1 MPAAQVTASTSSAL
15 ELDAASSLEL
25 LRRSFNA
32 PSGEAVGPSC
42 GQLVVQNAVPAVPVL
57 PTCIFCGGRILST
70 EGCYKQRRQSLTNL
84 GQFVMQRC
92 RATPY
97 AYQFFSGVRGEQRVL
112 LCISCVNWQRR
123 CAYQGRRPAV
133 KGKAGQRPLL
143 FIDQFVLFMLR
154 PGTIIFPDQRCVL
167 RLLHALRREDA
178 DWVSRLLMGLLPV
191 PVQAMVLSLDMT
203 TLSPLPEANVLHCMV
218 RAWWEYNGRTVFF
231 AHHLT
236 AKLVRRIIKK
246 EKAERGGA

>member
-1 MPAAQVTASTSSAL
+1 MLPIP
-15 ELDAASSLEL
+15 
-25 LRRSFNA
+25 
-32 PSGEAVGPSC
+32 PS
-42 GQLVVQNAVPAVPVL
+42 
-57 PTCIFCGGRILST
+57 CIFCGGRIPT
-70 EGCYKQRRQSLTNL
+70 FAGGYKQRRHSLTSL
-84 GQFVMQRC
+84 GQFVAQRC

-123 CAYQGRRPAV
+123 CAYQGRKPAT

-143 FIDQFVLFMLR
+143 FIDQFVLFMLQ

-167 RLLHALRREDA
+167 RLLNALRREDG
-178 DWVSRLLMGLLPV
+178 DWVSKLLMGLLPV
-191 PVQAMVLSLDMT
+191 PVQAMVLSLDMAS
-203 TLSPLPEANVLHCMV
+203 LSPLPEANVLHSMV

-236 AKLVRRIIKK
+236 AKLVRRVIKM
-246 EKAERGGA
+246 ERARQGQGD